1 MEKLKQLL
9 SLLGQAV
16 GLLGQVVTLYK
27 KFHQ

>member
-9 SLLGQAV
+9 GLLGQAV
-16 GLLGQVVTLYK
+16 GLLGQVLTLYK